1 VFVASIKNSGD
12 FSEVGVHVQL
22 KLKPAGGGKAI
33 IKNGTIQRIAK
44 GATQTV
50 RFPGVFASSQTAPNY
65 TEPYTLTVT
74 SEKVPGEHN
83 LTNNVASFTVSFK
96 LS

>member
-1 VFVASIKNSGD
+1 
-12 FSEVGVHVQL
+12 VHFTGL
-22 KLKPAGGGKAI
+22 
-33 IKNGTIQRIAK
+33 
-44 GATQTV
+44 
-50 RFPGVFASSQTAPNY
+50 FASSQTAPNY
-65 TEPYTLTVT
+65 SQPYTLTVT